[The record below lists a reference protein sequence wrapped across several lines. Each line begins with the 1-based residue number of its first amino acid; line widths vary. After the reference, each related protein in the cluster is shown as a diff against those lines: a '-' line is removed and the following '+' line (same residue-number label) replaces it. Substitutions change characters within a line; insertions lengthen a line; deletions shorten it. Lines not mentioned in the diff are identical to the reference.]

1 MRRRMGLF
9 LSLAAATLSGCG
21 SILYPGPDK
30 VEFKSDPPG
39 ATINLDGKD
48 VGQTPAT
55 IKVDRSAFLVKMRL
69 PGYKEGTAPILYKPN
84 GWMWCDLVFLPIL
97 FGDGTVIAMDIDMA
111 ARGDRVAVGE
121 VSIKLENA
129 N

>member
-1 MRRRMGLF
+1 
-9 LSLAAATLSGCG
+9 
-21 SILYPGPDK
+21 
-30 VEFKSDPPG
+30 
-39 ATINLDGKD
+39 
-48 VGQTPAT
+48 
-55 IKVDRSAFLVKMRL
+55 
-69 PGYKEGTAPILYKPN
+69 
-84 GWMWCDLVFLPIL
+84 MWCDLVFLPIL